1 MRRLH
6 GGNNSESIGDDP
18 LQRKD
23 EMCRPQGGS
32 NRNLLAI
39 SRHGESKKT
48 MKNFSL
54 TWRNLSRKPG
64 RTAALALIT
73 AFLAMAVFGG
83 SAVVLSLRSGL
94 NSLEARLGADII
106 LVPSEAQS
114 KVSFQNM
121 FLQGTTGAFYMD
133 ASVPDKAMEVEG
145 VEKAAPQTFLA
156 SLKADCCSIKIQVIG
171 IDPERDFTVQPWISR
186 SVSRE
191 LGDMEVAVGC
201 RVEADVGEI
210 IRIYEQRCKVVARLE
225 ATGTGLDTAV
235 YCNMDTMNALLE
247 AAEERNVSHKI
258 ESGDQV
264 ISAVYV
270 KVKDGYDIDAVNSRL
285 NGHIRKVTAVR
296 TRSMITGVSD
306 SLAGISRTVTILI
319 LAVWA
324 LALVVLLL
332 TFVLIIRERAREFA
346 VLRLAGASRGMLGR
360 MVLLESALCGL
371 LGGLVGVGLAALV
384 LFPFAQFIE
393 SALKLPYL
401 MPDAGKMLLLA
412 AGTVLLS
419 AAVAALSSVIAAY
432 RLSRMDPGTVL
443 REGN

>member
-1 MRRLH
+1 MN
-6 GGNNSESIGDDP
+6 G
-18 LQRKD
+18 
-23 EMCRPQGGS
+23 
-32 NRNLLAI
+32 
-39 SRHGESKKT
+39 
-48 MKNFSL
+48 FSL
-54 TWRNLSRKPG
+54 SLKNLTRRPG
-64 RTAALALIT
+64 RTLALALLT
-73 AFLAMAVFGG
+73 AFLALAVFGG
-83 SAVVLSLRSGL
+83 SVVVLSLRSGL

-133 ASVPDKAMEVEG
+133 ANVLNQALEVEG

-156 SLKADCCSIKIQVIG
+156 SLKADCCSVKIQVIG
-171 IDPERDFTVQPWISR
+171 IDPQLDFTVQPWIAR
-186 SVSRE
+186 SLTRA
-191 LGDMEVAVGC
+191 LGDMDVAVGC
-201 RVEADVGEI
+201 KVETDVGEI

-235 YCNMDTMNALLE
+235 YCNMNTMNTLLQ
-247 AAEERNVSHKI
+247 AAETMGVSHRI

-270 KVKDGYDIDAVNSRL
+270 KVKDGYDVGAVNSRL

-306 SLAGISRTVTILI
+306 SLAGVSRTVTILI
-319 LAVWA
+319 IAVWV
-324 LALVVLLL
+324 LAFIILLL
-332 TFVLIIRERAREFA
+332 AFVMIIRERKREFA
-346 VLRLAGASRGMLGR
+346 VLRLVGASQGMLSR
-360 MVLLESALCGL
+360 MVLQESAMCGL
-371 LGGLVGVGLAALV
+371 LGGLAGVGLAALL
-384 LFPFAQFIE
+384 LFPFARLIE

-401 MPDAGKMLLLA
+401 MPPAGTVLLLA

-419 AAVAALSSVIAAY
+419 AAVAALSSVMAAY
-432 RLSRMDPGTVL
+432 RLSRVDPGIAL

>member
-1 MRRLH
+1 MN
-6 GGNNSESIGDDP
+6 G
-18 LQRKD
+18 
-23 EMCRPQGGS
+23 
-32 NRNLLAI
+32 
-39 SRHGESKKT
+39 
-48 MKNFSL
+48 FSL
-54 TWRNLSRKPG
+54 SLKNLTRRPG
-64 RTAALALIT
+64 RTLALALLT
-73 AFLAMAVFGG
+73 AFLALAVFGG
-83 SAVVLSLRSGL
+83 SVVVLSLRSGL

-133 ASVPDKAMEVEG
+133 ADVLNQALEVEG

-171 IDPERDFTVQPWISR
+171 IDPQRDFTVQPWIAR
-186 SVSRE
+186 SLTRA
-191 LGDMEVAVGC
+191 LGDMDVAVGC
-201 RVEADVGEI
+201 KVEADVGEI
-210 IRIYEQRCKVVARLE
+210 IRIYEQRCKVAARLE

-235 YCNMDTMNALLE
+235 YCNMNTMNTLLQ
-247 AAEERNVSHKI
+247 AAETMGVSHRI

-270 KVKDGYDIDAVNSRL
+270 KVKDGYDVGAVNSRL

-306 SLAGISRTVTILI
+306 SLAGVSRTVTILI
-319 LAVWA
+319 IAVWV
-324 LALVVLLL
+324 LAFIILLL
-332 TFVLIIRERAREFA
+332 AFALIIRERVREFA
-346 VLRLAGASRGMLGR
+346 VLRLAGASRGMLSR
-360 MVLLESALCGL
+360 MVLLESAMCGL
-371 LGGLVGVGLAALV
+371 LGGLAGTGLAALL
-384 LFPFAQFIE
+384 LFPFARLIE

-401 MPDAGKMLLLA
+401 MPRAGTVLLLA

-419 AAVAALSSVIAAY
+419 AAVAALSSVMAAY
-432 RLSRMDPGTVL
+432 RLSRVDPGIAL